1 MPQPVQVT
9 VGVLALLIIASLPL
23 LIMVGLDAA
32 IGGDD
37 DSHRGWRIKRVSQL
51 LRERREHRRNVQ
63 ALKHQVGIP
72 IERLGSDLR
81 RLRELIRHSDHC
93 SATQQV
99 ALRQAYDRVLIETC
113 EMLDLPHQLEL
124 PTEGLERDIERL
136 RVEAM
141 LEGHGIVISN
151 IRRHGQNA

>member
-1 MPQPVQVT
+1 
-9 VGVLALLIIASLPL
+9 
-23 LIMVGLDAA
+23 MVGFDAL
-32 IGGDD
+32 IGRYDETLRESGIQ
-37 DSHRGWRIKRVSQL
+37 RISQPL
-51 LRERREHRRNVQ
+51 KERREHRRNVR
-63 ALKHQVGIP
+63 ALKHQVGVP
-72 IERLGSDLR
+72 IERLGADLR
-81 RLRELIRHSDHC
+81 RLRELIRHSEHA
-93 SATQQV
+93 SATQQA

-113 EMLDLPHQLEL
+113 AMLDLPHHLDL